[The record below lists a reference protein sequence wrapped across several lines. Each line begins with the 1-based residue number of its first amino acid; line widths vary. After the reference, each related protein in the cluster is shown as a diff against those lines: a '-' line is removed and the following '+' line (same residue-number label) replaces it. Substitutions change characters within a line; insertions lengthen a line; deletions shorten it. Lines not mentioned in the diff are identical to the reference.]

1 MGYDPRI
8 GRSFL
13 DAGLGYGGS
22 CFPKDVKALAH
33 MANVQGR
40 HPQLLRAV
48 MDINQDQRRLIVDKV
63 RELLGELDGK
73 LVGLF
78 GLAFKPNTDDMRDA
92 PAIEIAQM
100 LQAGGA
106 NVQGYD
112 PVAMVVAA
120 RHMPG
125 VKLCEDS
132 YEAASGADAV
142 VICTEWN
149 EFKQLDLG
157 RLKQSMR
164 QPIIVDG
171 RNIYD
176 PKMAERAG
184 FHYRGM
190 GRGYN
195 GHSPRQ
201 G

>member
-1 MGYDPRI
+1 LGDLTGKRI
-8 GRSFL
+8 
-13 DAGLGYGGS
+13 
-22 CFPKDVKALAH
+22 
-33 MANVQGR
+33 
-40 HPQLLRAV
+40 
-48 MDINQDQRRLIVDKV
+48 
-63 RELLGELDGK
+63 
-73 LVGLF
+73 GLF

-106 NVQGYD
+106 SVQGYD
-112 PVAMVVAA
+112 PVSMVVAA

-125 VKLCEDS
+125 VRLCEDP
-132 YEAASGADAV
+132 YETAAEADV
-142 VICTEWN
+142 VVVCTEWN

-157 RLKQSMR
+157 RLKQVMR

-176 PKMAERAG
+176 PQQLARHG

-195 GHSPRQ
+195 SHTPQ
-201 G
+201 TI